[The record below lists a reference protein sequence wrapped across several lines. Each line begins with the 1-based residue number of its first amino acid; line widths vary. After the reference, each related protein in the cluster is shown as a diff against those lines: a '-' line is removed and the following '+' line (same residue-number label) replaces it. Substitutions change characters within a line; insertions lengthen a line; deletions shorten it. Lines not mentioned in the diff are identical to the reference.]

1 MAATPAPRAPAR
13 TANDAP
19 APQADDA
26 DSAPVLAERGM
37 AGAAT
42 GAGPAT
48 PAPVPANG
56 WGMQGPALGNDQA
69 AAATLKLT
77 GAPQQWQQPL
87 AQALG
92 DRLQLQLER
101 NNEHAV
107 IRLDPPM
114 LGRIEI
120 SIRHAGGALQVN
132 LSASNGDVV
141 RQLHS
146 IGDSLRH
153 DLAQGQFADVS
164 VAINTARSAAAQ
176 PFGDGQGRQRQPGRE
191 QEEQDPGRAL
201 SEAGQASSTFAMQT
215 ERE

>member
-1 MAATPAPRAPAR
+1 MVSTPAPRTPSR
-13 TANDAP
+13 TASESAAP
-19 APQADDA
+19 ETDHAAT
-26 DSAPVLAERGM
+26 APVVGETAR

-42 GAGPAT
+42 GAGLAT
-48 PAPVPANG
+48 PASANG
-56 WGMQGPALGNDQA
+56 WGLPGPAQVNDQA
-69 AAATLKLT
+69 AAATLKLA

-87 AQALG
+87 TQALG
-92 DRLQLQLER
+92 EQLQLQLAR

-107 IRLDPPM
+107 IRLEPPM

-146 IGDSLRH
+146 IGDSLRQ

-164 VAINTARSAAAQ
+164 VAVSATPRSAAAQ
-176 PFGDGQGRQRQPGRE
+176 PFGDSQGRQRQPGRD